1 MVIPHGLN
9 MSSSY
14 AVIYFRLGSKYAS
27 VIGRKLLHIFEAMNP
42 LYVCVT
48 LCMFQKFHK
57 IYGKTPVQESLHIN
71 LILKACMDLINA
83 EAATGSVL

>member
-9 MSSSY
+9 MSSRY

-27 VIGRKLLHIFEAMNP
+27 VIGRKLLHIFKAMNP

-48 LCMFQKFHK
+48 HCMF
-57 IYGKTPVQESLHIN
+57 
-71 LILKACMDLINA
+71 
-83 EAATGSVL
+83 